1 MSVTVSAS
9 DESDIDA
16 TVDICVNQDVRVQV
30 VGADEQALADD
41 VKVAS
46 DEEDHA
52 ADKQMLALYDAD
64 PVKTEEQFG
73 VDANFIQELR
83 EHVAEVEMRRASHSH
98 GHGGETSAVLPQNI
112 EQMQPRRAKE
122 SATLSASDESDI
134 DVTVDSFVNQES
146 EDKEDDAE
154 VIVCCL

>member
-1 MSVTVSAS
+1 MPIALSTWSSCCVSLTLIGVTFSLQRGS
-9 DESDIDA
+9 PS
-16 TVDICVNQDVRVQV
+16 QV
-30 VGADEQALADD
+30 E
-41 VKVAS
+41 S
-46 DEEDHA
+46 DEEDLA

-64 PVKTEEQFG
+64 PVKTEQQFG
-73 VDANFIQELR
+73 VDAAFIQELR

-98 GHGGETSAVLPQNI
+98 GHGGETSAVLQQNI
-112 EQMQPRRAKE
+112 RQMQPRRAID

-134 DVTVDSFVNQES
+134 DVTVNSFVNQES

>member
-1 MSVTVSAS
+1 MAVLC
-9 DESDIDA
+9 DECSFF
-16 TVDICVNQDVRVQV
+16 TRK
-30 VGADEQALADD
+30 LADG
-41 VKVAS
+41 VTFCLQQGSPSQVES

-52 ADKQMLALYDAD
+52 ADKRLLAEYDND
-64 PVKTEEQFG
+64 PVKAEQEYG
-73 VDANFIQELR
+73 VDAAFIQELR

-98 GHGGETSAVLPQNI
+98 GHGGETSAVLQQNI
-112 EQMQPRRAKE
+112 EQMQPRRAID

-134 DVTVDSFVNQES
+134 DVTVNSFVNQES